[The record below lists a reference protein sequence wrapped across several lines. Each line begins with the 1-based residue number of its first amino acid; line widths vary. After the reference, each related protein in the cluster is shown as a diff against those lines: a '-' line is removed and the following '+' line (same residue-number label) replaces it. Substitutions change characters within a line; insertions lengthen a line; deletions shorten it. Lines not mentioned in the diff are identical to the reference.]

1 MENNIDLSGSASDI
15 HATTST
21 IDCTSPCGLNE
32 FAASC
37 SLAAASAGTVCPVNC
52 GECTTCPE
60 GTASS
65 ILGVTSLTA
74 SPPSQCACNIPYFLS
89 FEGSKSCDYCDLG
102 YYDSGGECSP
112 CPDGATCTT
121 KPEKDV
127 VINTATTLGFEG
139 GADAFDTDAKAKFAS
154 AIEETLAAGDNGIKA
169 TVKVTAVTD
178 ASRRLGE
185 RAVNSASVA
194 YDGAVE
200 VFSKLKTLGLTI
212 KTLDLT
218 KYMTK
223 YIKQNIEIDLDGLNT
238 LAGPADQDADHT
250 RRSLAVT
257 QLKVSYTI
265 TISVKDNAA
274 IGDAVFVKVCMC
286 RYTNVIILNYINSF
300 CALTLTLAPTLTL
313 TLTLTPGRRALQ
325 LRRRR
330 RGHLWCGFV
339 RRRALARGQAGRK
352 HDVHQLVRL
361 GRRRLLAGRDR
372 TASVGPPL
380 RVL

>member
-1 MENNIDLSGSASDI
+1 MENNIDSEGDSDI
-15 HATTST
+15 YAVALT
-21 IDCTSPCGLNE
+21 IDCTSSCGLNE

-37 SLAAASAGTVCPVNC
+37 SLAAGSAGMTACPVNC

-74 SPPSQCACNIPYFLS
+74 SPPSQCACNRPYFKS

-121 KPEKDV
+121 MPEKDV

-185 RAVNSASVA
+185 RAVNSASVV
-194 YDGAVE
+194 YDGALEVE
-200 VFSKLKTLGLTI
+200 LCMSKVKTLGLT
-212 KTLDLT
+212 
-218 KYMTK
+218 K
-223 YIKQNIEIDLDGLNT
+223 YINQGRKVEIDFDGLNT
-238 LAGPADQDADHT
+238 LAEPADQDADHT

-274 IGDAVFVKVCMC
+274 IGDSVFVKVCVDTQM
-286 RYTNVIILNYINSF
+286 
-300 CALTLTLAPTLTL
+300 
-313 TLTLTPGRRALQ
+313 
-325 LRRRR
+325 
-330 RGHLWCGFV
+330 
-339 RRRALARGQAGRK
+339 
-352 HDVHQLVRL
+352 
-361 GRRRLLAGRDR
+361 
-372 TASVGPPL
+372 
-380 RVL
+380 

>member
-1 MENNIDLSGSASDI
+1 MSVMENNMNGGADSDI
-15 HATTST
+15 LAQTST
-21 IDCTSPCGLNE
+21 IDCTSSCGLNE

-37 SLAAASAGTVCPVNC
+37 SLAAASAGTTCPVNC

-74 SPPSQCACNIPYFLS
+74 SPPSQCACNRPYFKS

-102 YYDSGGECSP
+102 YYDNGGECSP

-194 YDGAVE
+194 YDDALE
-200 VFSKLKTLGLTI
+200 LFMSKIKTLGL
-212 KTLDLT
+212 
-218 KYMTK
+218 TK
-223 YIKQNIEIDLDGLNT
+223 YIKQNIEIDFDGLNT

-265 TISVKDNAA
+265 TITVKDNAA
-274 IGDAVFVKVCMC
+274 IGDAVFVKVCVDTQM
-286 RYTNVIILNYINSF
+286 
-300 CALTLTLAPTLTL
+300 
-313 TLTLTPGRRALQ
+313 
-325 LRRRR
+325 
-330 RGHLWCGFV
+330 
-339 RRRALARGQAGRK
+339 
-352 HDVHQLVRL
+352 
-361 GRRRLLAGRDR
+361 
-372 TASVGPPL
+372 
-380 RVL
+380 

>member
-1 MENNIDLSGSASDI
+1 MENNIDNSGDSDI
-15 HATTST
+15 YAQSST
-21 IDCTSPCGLNE
+21 IDCTSKTCGLNE

-37 SLAAASAGTVCPVNC
+37 SLAAASAGTTCPVNC

-74 SPPSQCACNIPYFLS
+74 SSPSCACNRPYFKS

-121 KPEKDV
+121 MPEKDV

-185 RAVNSASVA
+185 RAVNSASMA
-194 YDGAVE
+194 YDGALEVE
-200 VFSKLKTLGLTI
+200 LIMSTMSKIKTLGLA
-212 KTLDLT
+212 
-218 KYMTK
+218 K
-223 YIKQNIEIDLDGLNT
+223 YINLVLEVDLDGLNT

-265 TISVKDNAA
+265 TISVKENAA
-274 IGDAVFVKVCMC
+274 IGDAVFVKVCVDTQMC
-286 RYTNVIILNYINSF
+286 STRF
-300 CALTLTLAPTLTL
+300 AP
-313 TLTLTPGRRALQ
+313 
-325 LRRRR
+325 
-330 RGHLWCGFV
+330 
-339 RRRALARGQAGRK
+339 
-352 HDVHQLVRL
+352 
-361 GRRRLLAGRDR
+361 
-372 TASVGPPL
+372 
-380 RVL
+380 

>member
-1 MENNIDLSGSASDI
+1 MENNINIYGNGGDYDI
-15 HATTST
+15 YAVSST
-21 IDCTSPCGLNE
+21 IDCTSSCGLNE

-37 SLAAASAGTVCPVNC
+37 SLAAASAGTTCPVNC

-74 SPPSQCACNIPYFLS
+74 SPPSQCACNRPYFKS

-121 KPEKDV
+121 MPEKDV

-139 GADAFDTDAKAKFAS
+139 GADAFDTDAKAKFAA

-194 YDGAVE
+194 YDGALEVE
-200 VFSKLKTLGLTI
+200 LIMSTMSKIKTLGLT
-212 KTLDLT
+212 
-218 KYMTK
+218 K
-223 YIKQNIEIDLDGLNT
+223 YINLEIDLDGLNT

-274 IGDAVFVKVCMC
+274 IGDAVFVKVCVDTQM
-286 RYTNVIILNYINSF
+286 
-300 CALTLTLAPTLTL
+300 
-313 TLTLTPGRRALQ
+313 
-325 LRRRR
+325 
-330 RGHLWCGFV
+330 
-339 RRRALARGQAGRK
+339 
-352 HDVHQLVRL
+352 
-361 GRRRLLAGRDR
+361 
-372 TASVGPPL
+372 
-380 RVL
+380 

>member
-1 MENNIDLSGSASDI
+1 MNNNIAGNDGPDI
-15 HATTST
+15 YATTST
-21 IDCTSPCGLNE
+21 IDCTSSCGLNE
-32 FAASC
+32 FAPSC
-37 SLAAASAGTVCPVNC
+37 SLAAATAGVTCPVNC

-74 SPPSQCACNIPYFLS
+74 SPPSQCACNRPYFKS

-121 KPEKDV
+121 MPEKDV

-185 RAVNSASVA
+185 RAVNSASVE
-194 YDGAVE
+194 VE
-200 VFSKLKTLGLTI
+200 LFMSKVKTLGLT
-212 KTLDLT
+212 
-218 KYMTK
+218 K
-223 YIKQNIEIDLDGLNT
+223 YINQGRKVEIDFDGLNT
-238 LAGPADQDADHT
+238 LAGPADQDDDHT
-250 RRSLAVT
+250 RRSLVVT

-274 IGDAVFVKVCMC
+274 IGDAVFVKVCVDTQM
-286 RYTNVIILNYINSF
+286 
-300 CALTLTLAPTLTL
+300 
-313 TLTLTPGRRALQ
+313 
-325 LRRRR
+325 
-330 RGHLWCGFV
+330 
-339 RRRALARGQAGRK
+339 
-352 HDVHQLVRL
+352 
-361 GRRRLLAGRDR
+361 
-372 TASVGPPL
+372 
-380 RVL
+380 